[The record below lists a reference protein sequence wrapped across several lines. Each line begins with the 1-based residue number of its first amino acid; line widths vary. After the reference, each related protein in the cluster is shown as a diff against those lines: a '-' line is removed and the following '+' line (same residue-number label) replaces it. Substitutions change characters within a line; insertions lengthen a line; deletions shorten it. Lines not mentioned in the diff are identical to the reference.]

1 MPSYLTP
8 PRATHLLVAFYEL
21 SILSLDNCLKGETNS
36 CNKLMLIFNCSKE
49 VLHMTNLLHD
59 VSPDEDEYYAGGN
72 GVPEL
77 LERGKPIW
85 MGVYFSCIPFC
96 IQIRMSGH
104 P

>member
-1 MPSYLTP
+1 
-8 PRATHLLVAFYEL
+8 
-21 SILSLDNCLKGETNS
+21 
-36 CNKLMLIFNCSKE
+36 
-49 VLHMTNLLHD
+49 MTNLLHD

-96 IQIRMSGH
+96 NQIRMSGH